1 MRRPLRGRGR
11 PRHNVGRASSPV
23 RLPKTA
29 CKCPNCRRASLATP
43 SLSRRAWLLV
53 GHWRGSGSR
62 RRLSRAFAS
71 GAPRAHCRAATKLH
85 GGPELRA
92 SRYMEGTASVPSHF
106 FLLLEFK
113 LSRTARK
120 PPLPR
125 QRRRFSAGS
134 SEICP
139 SRSARPGKFIY
150 IIHAYAGVCFGSTCA
165 CRFAAPNAGSLI
177 LSCPVSRWPARRH

>member
-1 MRRPLRGRGR
+1 MLTRLDRFAVLPRAGTPAPQCGTGVLARQIAENGVQMSKLQEGVACDALVIEASMAPCWALAKLGEPETPFQGVRKRRPSCSLPSRKKTARRAGTPGR
-11 PRHNVGRASSPV
+11 PI
-23 RLPKTA
+23 
-29 CKCPNCRRASLATP
+29 
-43 SLSRRAWLLV
+43 
-53 GHWRGSGSR
+53 
-62 RRLSRAFAS
+62 
-71 GAPRAHCRAATKLH
+71 
-85 GGPELRA
+85 
-92 SRYMEGTASVPSHF
+92 F

-120 PPLPR
+120 PPLPK

-134 SEICP
+134 SEICRC
-139 SRSARPGKFIY
+139 RSARPGKFIY